1 MTKRAMAILLI
12 VGLVGCSTKMGY
24 YFLDWAIEWK
34 LEEYVTL
41 DSKQQE
47 QFDDTLKQFLH
58 WHRSEE
64 LLRYENQ
71 LAKLSSALE
80 QQTLT
85 PDVWAEHVVEA
96 KSHWA
101 RVFDYLLPSL
111 LPIISSFS
119 DEQVAQ
125 VIAQLRVE
133 EKELNEKYLGKDQAD
148 LIEMAD
154 ERINKRAKKWLGKLS
169 AEQKNAIHNYNQSR
183 GPTLDMWLEYRHEW
197 IRLFSQA
204 LKNRHNKN
212 ALSHSLTLLMTQPDK
227 LRSLAYKKAL
237 DTNTEQFGAL
247 LILLNQQASAKQK
260 RYFHNKMA
268 TLQEDLI
275 ELSEDS
281 D

>member
-1 MTKRAMAILLI
+1 MRKLAMVVLLI
-12 VGLVGCSTKMGY
+12 FGLVGCSTKVGY

-41 DSKQQE
+41 DAKQQE

-71 LAKLSSALE
+71 LAKLSNALE
-80 QQTLT
+80 QQSLT
-85 PDVWAEHVVEA
+85 PEIWADHVAEA
-96 KSHWA
+96 KSHWS
-101 RVFDYLLPSL
+101 RTFDYLLPSL

-119 DEQVAQ
+119 DKQVAQ
-125 VIAQLRVE
+125 IIAQLRVE
-133 EKELNEKYLGKDQAD
+133 EKELNEKYLGKDQAE
-148 LIEMAD
+148 LVEMAD

-169 AEQKNAIHNYNQSR
+169 AEQKSAIHNYNQTR
-183 GPTLDMWLEYRHEW
+183 GATLDMWLEYRHEW

-204 LKNRHNKN
+204 LKNRHNQK
-212 ALSHSLTLLMTQPDK
+212 ALSHSLTLLMTEPDK
-227 LRSLAYKKAL
+227 LRSQAYKKAL
-237 DTNTEQFGAL
+237 DSNTEQFGEL

-260 RYFHNKMA
+260 RYFHNKMMA
-268 TLQEDLI
+268 LQEDLI

-281 D
+281 